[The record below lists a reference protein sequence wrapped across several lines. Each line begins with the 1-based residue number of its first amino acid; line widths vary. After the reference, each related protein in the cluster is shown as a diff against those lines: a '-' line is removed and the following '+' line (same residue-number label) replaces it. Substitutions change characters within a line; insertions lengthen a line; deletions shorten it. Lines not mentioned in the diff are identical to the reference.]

1 MCVRCILHCTRG
13 KERRKRREEIAMGV
27 AKESR
32 ALRKGKSSLNPAPG
46 AVPGGAML
54 PEVAPVAF
62 TVDGAD
68 EDERLRLAGAL
79 AREEVLRRRS
89 RRTKQLA
96 RCYRRQF
103 WALMEEVRVKH
114 RDFYWEHGLSPFDEG
129 DDGGGKG
136 RADEENVGRAV
147 AAALDGIEKNGRAR
161 LRFGEGEG
169 SGRTTTGERMRCA
182 FPGCKSKAMPL
193 TRFCHPHILADGKQK
208 LYKACTYVT
217 KSCGQGGP
225 IITCGKPVLR
235 VAEPSLCHVH
245 FPKVQRSI
253 SKAFKSAGLNISS
266 SSRAAHKFSVL
277 IAECVRQIQD
287 TRRDT
292 LQFQWISKHMFV

>member
-1 MCVRCILHCTRG
+1 M
-13 KERRKRREEIAMGV
+13 A
-27 AKESR
+27 
-32 ALRKGKSSLNPAPG
+32 
-46 AVPGGAML
+46 

-103 WALMEEVRVKH
+103 WALMEEIRVKH
-114 RDFYWEHGLSPFDEG
+114 RDYYWEHGSSPFDEG

-136 RADEENVGRAV
+136 RAV
-147 AAALDGIEKNGRAR
+147 AGTLDGIEENGRAR
-161 LRFGEGEG
+161 LGFGEGEG
-169 SGRTTTGERMRCA
+169 SGRTMTGERMRCA

-217 KSCGQGGP
+217 KSHSCGQSGP
-225 IITCGKPVLR
+225 ITCGKPVLR

-245 FPKVQRSI
+245 FPKIQRSI
-253 SKAFKSAGLNISS
+253 SKAFKSAGLNMSS

-277 IAECVRQIQD
+277 IAESLSRVFNLNITEGLSPDERCGQKMVLVLLNIATD
-287 TRRDT
+287 LLHGCDG
-292 LQFQWISKHMFV
+292 I

>member
-1 MCVRCILHCTRG
+1 
-13 KERRKRREEIAMGV
+13 MGV

-32 ALRKGKSSLNPAPG
+32 ALRKGKSSLSPAPG
-46 AVPGGAML
+46 AVPGGAMA

-62 TVDGAD
+62 TIDGAD

-79 AREEVLRRRS
+79 AREEMLRRRS

-114 RDFYWEHGLSPFDEG
+114 RDYYWEHGLSPFDEG
-129 DDGGGKG
+129 DDGCGKG
-136 RADEENVGRAV
+136 RAEKEHGGRA
-147 AAALDGIEKNGRAR
+147 ATGALDGIEENGRAR
-161 LRFGEGEG
+161 LGFGEGEG
-169 SGRTTTGERMRCA
+169 SGRTMTGERMRCA

-217 KSCGQGGP
+217 KSHSCGQSGP
-225 IITCGKPVLR
+225 ITCGKPVLR

-245 FPKVQRSI
+245 FLKVQRSI
-253 SKAFKSAGLNISS
+253 SKVFKSGGLNISS
-266 SSRAAHKFSVL
+266 SSRAAHKLSVL

-287 TRRDT
+287 TRREA
-292 LQFQWISKHMFV
+292 LQFYVD

>member
-1 MCVRCILHCTRG
+1 MSCHCVGSTTISNYGPRIAGKLDQRLGAVSVSGPALSPKEATRPHTSMPG
-13 KERRKRREEIAMGV
+13 ANQRTLEWKAGRGGEEIAMGV

-32 ALRKGKSSLNPAPG
+32 ALRKGKSSLYPAPG
-46 AVPGGAML
+46 AVPGGAMA

-103 WALMEEVRVKH
+103 WALMEEIRVKH
-114 RDFYWEHGLSPFDEG
+114 RDYYWEHGSSPFDEG

-136 RADEENVGRAV
+136 RAV
-147 AAALDGIEKNGRAR
+147 AGTLDGIEENGRAR
-161 LRFGEGEG
+161 LGFGEGEG
-169 SGRTTTGERMRCA
+169 SGRTMTGERMRCA

-217 KSCGQGGP
+217 KRCG
-225 IITCGKPVLR
+225 L
-235 VAEPSLCHVH
+235 
-245 FPKVQRSI
+245 
-253 SKAFKSAGLNISS
+253 
-266 SSRAAHKFSVL
+266 
-277 IAECVRQIQD
+277 
-287 TRRDT
+287 
-292 LQFQWISKHMFV
+292 